1 MKKIYILS
9 LALIYAHISRL
20 LAGVKNA
27 PGQGALV
34 SKYVVFD
41 DFGGP
46 VGTKPGDCGRC
57 YQVENRSKFPGHI
70 VTPRAT
76 DPPENRSPLI
86 TNCTSS
92 SIWP

>member
-46 VGTKPGDCGRC
+46 V
-57 YQVENRSKFPGHI
+57 YWVHHS
-70 VTPRAT
+70 
-76 DPPENRSPLI
+76 L
-86 TNCTSS
+86 SS
-92 SIWP
+92 SSYDHLNLILLQTWRLEDDTTNHCVPSLR